1 LTIYS
6 EIDSNK
12 KRTWLLIFGFF
23 IFIIVLGWVFGRAF
37 DEPLIL
43 VGAVIFAAIQA
54 LVSYYRS
61 TEIVLAISG
70 AHPVSEQQD
79 PDLYH
84 ILENLSITA
93 GIPMPKLY
101 MIEDTATNA
110 FATGRDPQH
119 AAVAVTK
126 GLREKLTR
134 TELEGVLAHELSH
147 VRNYDIRLMTVV
159 VVLVGTVALLSDWF
173 LRWSFWGG
181 RRRRSD
187 GGGQGELILMLIALV
202 LAILAPISAVLI
214 QLAISRRREYLAD
227 ADGALLTRYPE
238 GLASALEKIAADMEP
253 LETANKATAHLYI
266 ENPLKGHRSVMNSLF
281 STHPPVAERIKR
293 LRSML

>member
-1 LTIYS
+1 MTIYS

-12 KRTWLLIFGFF
+12 RRTWLLIFGFF
-23 IFIIVLGWVFGRAF
+23 VFIIVLGWVFGHAF

-43 VGAVIFAAIQA
+43 VGAVIFATVQA

-61 TEIVLAISG
+61 TEIVLAVSG

-84 ILENLSITA
+84 VLENLSITA
-93 GIPMPKLY
+93 GTPMPKLY
-101 MIEDTATNA
+101 MIDDTATNA

-119 AAVAVTK
+119 AAVVVTK

-147 VRNYDIRLMTVV
+147 IRNYDIRLMTVV
-159 VVLVGTVALLSDWF
+159 VVLVGAVALLSDWF

-187 GGGQGELILMLIALV
+187 SGG
-202 LAILAPISAVLI
+202 
-214 QLAISRRREYLAD
+214 
-227 ADGALLTRYPE
+227 
-238 GLASALEKIAADMEP
+238 
-253 LETANKATAHLYI
+253 
-266 ENPLKGHRSVMNSLF
+266 
-281 STHPPVAERIKR
+281 
-293 LRSML
+293 